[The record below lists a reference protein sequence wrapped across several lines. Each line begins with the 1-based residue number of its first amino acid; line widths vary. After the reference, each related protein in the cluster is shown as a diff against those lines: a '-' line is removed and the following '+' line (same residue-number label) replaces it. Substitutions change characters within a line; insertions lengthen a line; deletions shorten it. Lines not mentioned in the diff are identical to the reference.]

1 MSSEE
6 YRNRADDC
14 DRLAAAATNDEVRKT
29 LLYLGDRWRKFERQ
43 AELVHLSQVL
53 NHSSSN
59 PQDSE
64 VANDIGGRA
73 AR

>member
-6 YRNRADDC
+6 YRKCAEDC
-14 DRLAAAATNDEVRKT
+14 DRLAAVATNDEVRKT
-29 LLYLGDRWRKFERQ
+29 LLYLGNRWRKLERQ
-43 AELVHLSQVL
+43 AKLAHLSQAL
-53 NHSSSN
+53 NHSSN